1 MSGLRDQIVARYQY
15 EYLFVMKTSEWYAH
29 PSNGG
34 PKYTIDTS
42 VFPYTADIDGYSL
55 LSGKPAKYFS
65 VTWFVSTKVSRK
77 KVIVSWV
84 FP

>member
-1 MSGLRDQIVARYQY
+1 MSKLRDQIVARNQY
-15 EYLFVMKTSEWYAH
+15 EYSIAMKTSEWYAH

-55 LSGKPAKYFS
+55 LSGKPAK
-65 VTWFVSTKVSRK
+65 
-77 KVIVSWV
+77 
-84 FP
+84 